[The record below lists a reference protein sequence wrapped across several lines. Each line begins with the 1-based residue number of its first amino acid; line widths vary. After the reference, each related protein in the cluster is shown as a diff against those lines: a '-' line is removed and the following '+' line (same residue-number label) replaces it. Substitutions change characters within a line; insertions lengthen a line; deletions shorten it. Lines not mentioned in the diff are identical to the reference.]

1 MKQMDYKEKDKQK
14 ANSMAISLVKSL
26 DDYIKGDGC
35 KVKKAIE
42 KGLLVMAEYKN
53 KEFED
58 LINGLP
64 TPIKE
69 LIKAFNDENR
79 QTAVGESKE

>member
-1 MKQMDYKEKDKQK
+1 MDYKEKDRQK
-14 ANSMAISLVKSL
+14 ANSMAISLIKSL
-26 DDYIKGDGC
+26 DDCIKGDGC
-35 KVKKAIE
+35 RVKQSIE
-42 KGLLVMAEYKN
+42 KGLLAMAEYKD

-69 LIKAFNDENR
+69 LIKAFKDN
-79 QTAVGESKE
+79 ESLY

>member
-1 MKQMDYKEKDKQK
+1 MDYKEKDRQK
-14 ANSMAISLVKSL
+14 ANSMAISAIKTL
-26 DDYIKGDGC
+26 DSYITEGNSH
-35 KVKKAIE
+35 KVKQLIE
-42 KGLLVMAEYKN
+42 KKLLLMAEYKD

-69 LIKAFNDENR
+69 LIKAFKNN
-79 QTAVGESKE
+79 

>member
-1 MKQMDYKEKDKQK
+1 MDYKEKDRQK

-26 DDYIKGDGC
+26 DDCIKGDGC
-35 KVKKAIE
+35 KVKKLIE
-42 KGLLVMAEYKN
+42 KELLLMAEYKD

-69 LIKAFNDENR
+69 LIKAFKND
-79 QTAVGESKE
+79 

>member
-1 MKQMDYKEKDKQK
+1 MDYKEKDKQK
-14 ANSMAISLVKSL
+14 ANSMAISLTKSL
-26 DDYIKGDGC
+26 DDCITEGNGC

-42 KGLLVMAEYKN
+42 KELIVMAEYKD

-69 LIKAFNDENR
+69 LIKAFKNN
-79 QTAVGESKE
+79 

>member
-1 MKQMDYKEKDKQK
+1 MDYKEKDKQK
-14 ANSMAISLVKSL
+14 ANSMAISLTKSL
-26 DDYIKGDGC
+26 DGC
-35 KVKKAIE
+35 ITEGNSHKAKKLIE
-42 KGLLVMAEYKN
+42 KELLLMAEYKD

-69 LIKAFNDENR
+69 LIKVFKDN
-79 QTAVGESKE
+79 ESIY

>member
-1 MKQMDYKEKDKQK
+1 MDYKEKDKQK
-14 ANSMAISLVKSL
+14 AKEIAQQFTKVFGV
-26 DDYIKGDGC
+26 DYFNEFSTEDIYNT
-35 KVKKAIE
+35 AM
-42 KGLLVMAEYKN
+42 LMAEYKN

-69 LIKAFNDENR
+69 LIKAFKN
-79 QTAVGESKE
+79 S

>member
-1 MKQMDYKEKDKQK
+1 MDYKEKDKER
-14 ANSMAISLVKSL
+14 ANSMAISLTKSL
-26 DDYIKGDGC
+26 DDYITEGNGC

-42 KGLLVMAEYKN
+42 KDLLVMAEYKD

-69 LIKAFNDENR
+69 LIKVFKN
-79 QTAVGESKE
+79 S